1 MTKQELMKKAL
12 KLKKK
17 IQDPNLESDK
27 PWNEFLF
34 CSVVARLE
42 KGDYK

>member
-17 IQDPNLESDK
+17 IQDPNLESEK
-27 PWNEFLF
+27 HWNEFLF
-34 CSVVARLE
+34 CTVVTRLE